1 MNRWDMNAS
10 VRKKQ
15 VNHKGYSA
23 GSTVQSPIANNK
35 KMELTAKAVITT
47 VLVLTTLLL
56 IEFAFAVPLMPKASA
71 VGPYILSF
79 DAFDYDN
86 KGEVT
91 ILVNDEIVVS
101 LPLLKSPQQDNQ
113 QEWIFGIDL
122 TDFLVEGTNN
132 LTFEQKK
139 GSSFQGDLA
148 IWHVYGN
155 DDQKC
160 LWKPDRTSWTYNFYF
175 SENGT
180 NYYYIE
186 YQNYDFKTI
195 DEVTITLNGQV
206 VDVQPGCSQPYRNG
220 WIYAN
225 LRVPFVVTGT
235 NNLTFTEN
243 TDTAKIRN
251 LVVGRDNQV
260 LFNDTTE
267 RSITKVG
274 NASTTYTFTVP

>member
-1 MNRWDMNAS
+1 MNARI
-10 VRKKQ
+10 RKKH
-15 VNHKGYSA
+15 VNREGYTA
-23 GSTVQSPIANNK
+23 APALQSSSANNK
-35 KMELTAKAVITT
+35 KTKLTAKAVIIT
-47 VLVLTTLLL
+47 VLVLMTLVL
-56 IEFAFAVPLMPKASA
+56 IEFAFLAPLMPKASA
-71 VGPYILSF
+71 GGPYVLSF

-86 KGEVT
+86 KREVT
-91 ILVNDEIVVS
+91 ILMNGGTVAS
-101 LPLLKSPQQDNQ
+101 LPLVKSPQQDNQ
-113 QEWIFGIDL
+113 QEWISGIDL

-132 LTFEQKK
+132 LTFKQEK

-175 SENGT
+175 AENGT

-206 VDVQPGCSQPYRNG
+206 VDVQPGCSQPYRDG

-225 LRVPFVVTGT
+225 LRVPFVVIGT
-235 NNLTFTEN
+235 NSLTFTEN

-251 LVVGRDNQV
+251 LVVGKDNQV
-260 LFNDTTE
+260 LLNDTAE
-267 RSITKVG
+267 RSISKVG
-274 NASTTYTFTVP
+274 NPSTTYTFTVP